1 MGTKWELGDEECAI
15 AITDQSHTGGRHPRG
30 EARYAFLHSW
40 TFFQF
45 SATATAIHPWTVWST
60 PATATS
66 PCISHGDDCA
76 TNFPS
81 FLEALPPRLI
91 DVVHALAYMLQWALH
106 GLGVKSIHL
115 APRKMAGHTY
125 LVYRTSAGKMHAP
138 VPSYRSYCRF
148 HKFFFYP

>member
-1 MGTKWELGDEECAI
+1 MLSCIHGPFSSSLLLPPPFIRG
-15 AITDQSHTGGRHPRG
+15 QSGRHLLQPLRHVSRTG
-30 EARYAFLHSW
+30 MIVLP
-40 TFFQF
+40 
-45 SATATAIHPWTVWST
+45 I
-60 PATATS
+60 S
-66 PCISHGDDCA
+66 PH
-76 TNFPS
+76 